1 MLRALDLASASWPFF
16 CWPRKAGRAIA
27 ARMPM
32 IRITTRSSMSV
43 KPFSSPLI
51 RWESFRSIV
60 TPPWSLWSGQ
70 TPRQPPR
77 WWQLGRLQR
86 GEPPHGSPG
95 ALRPRLATGLPLH
108 RGPDSYWG
116 HLSTPRT
123 ASLRGSFVHAGFWA
137 GPTIGRVHFRRAILL
152 FALVLGIAAL
162 AAAVSPSR
170 VAKGPPALAPPSGG
184 SRTEAATREL
194 AFAVGGK
201 RVRRAREG
209 EHVVVSVASEAGG
222 LATIPRLGRT
232 ASAGPAAPARF
243 DLLAPAPGRYDV
255 MIEVSGA
262 SEPKRVGSLVIR
274 P

>member
-1 MLRALDLASASWPFF
+1 
-16 CWPRKAGRAIA
+16 
-27 ARMPM
+27 MPM

-43 KPFSSPLI
+43 KPFSSLLI
-51 RWESFRSIV
+51 RWESFRSMV

-70 TPRQPPR
+70 IPRQPPR
-77 WWQLGRLQR
+77 WWQHGRLLQ

-116 HLSTPRT
+116 HLSTPW
-123 ASLRGSFVHAGFWA
+123 RGFLSRSFVKAGSRA
-137 GPTIGRVHFRRAILL
+137 PPTIRRVHFRRAILL
-152 FALVLGIAAL
+152 FALILGLAAL
-162 AAAVSPSR
+162 VAAVSPTR
-170 VAKGPPALAPPSGG
+170 VTTGPALAPPSAGP
-184 SRTEAATREL
+184 RTEPAIRAL
-194 AFAVGGK
+194 AFSVGGK

-232 ASAGPAAPARF
+232 ASVGPAAPARF
-243 DLLAPAPGRYDV
+243 DLLAPPPGRYDV
-255 MIEVSGA
+255 LIAVSGT
-262 SEPKRVGSLVIR
+262 SEPKRIGSLVTR

>member
-1 MLRALDLASASWPFF
+1 MFRAADLASESWPFF

-43 KPFSSPLI
+43 KPFSSLLI
-51 RWESFRSIV
+51 RWESFRSMV

-70 TPRQPPR
+70 IPRQPPR
-77 WWQLGRLQR
+77 WWQHGRLLQ

-116 HLSTPRT
+116 HLSTPGMGFL
-123 ASLRGSFVHAGFWA
+123 SSSFVEGRLWA
-137 GPTIGRVHFRRAILL
+137 APTILRLPFRRAILL
-152 FALVLGIAAL
+152 FALVLGLAAL

-170 VAKGPPALAPPSGG
+170 VAKGPALTPPAGG
-184 SRTEAATREL
+184 AQTEAATREL
-194 AFAVGGK
+194 VFGAGGR
-201 RVRRAREG
+201 RVRGAREG
-209 EHVVVSVASEAGG
+209 EHVVVSVPSEAGG

-232 ASAGPAAPARF
+232 ASAGPAAPAQF
-243 DLLAPAPGRYDV
+243 DLLAPPPGRYDV
-255 MIEVSGA
+255 MLEVSGA
-262 SEPKRVGSLVIR
+262 NEPKRVGTLVTR

>member
-1 MLRALDLASASWPFF
+1 MSRPVFASDAAAQLVYTPALSVAHVSICDTRLRAFDFASASWPFF

-95 ALRPRLATGLPLH
+95 ALRPRLTTGLPLH

-116 HLSTPRT
+116 HLSTPE
-123 ASLRGSFVHAGFWA
+123 SGFLRGSFVYPATKRRRTG
-137 GPTIGRVHFRRAILL
+137 GRAPRRQRRRTGATT
-152 FALVLGIAAL
+152 FGRRRFGAAY
-162 AAAVSPSR
+162 
-170 VAKGPPALAPPSGG
+170 
-184 SRTEAATREL
+184 
-194 AFAVGGK
+194 
-201 RVRRAREG
+201 
-209 EHVVVSVASEAGG
+209 H
-222 LATIPRLGRT
+222 
-232 ASAGPAAPARF
+232 PARA
-243 DLLAPAPGRYDV
+243 LPA
-255 MIEVSGA
+255 
-262 SEPKRVGSLVIR
+262 
-274 P
+274 

>member
-116 HLSTPRT
+116 HISTPKPGF
-123 ASLRGSFVHAGFWA
+123 LRVFSSRRGVRGR
-137 GPTIGRVHFRRAILL
+137 PTIGPVHFRRAILL
-152 FALVLGIAAL
+152 FALILGLAAL
-162 AAAVSPSR
+162 VAAVSPTR
-170 VAKGPPALAPPSGG
+170 VARGPALAPPTAG
-184 SRTEAATREL
+184 SCTEPAIREL
-194 AFAVGGK
+194 AFSVGGK

-232 ASAGPAAPARF
+232 ATVGPGAPGR
-243 DLLAPAPGRYDV
+243 LHPPAPAPGRYRVTLATADT
-255 MIEVSGA
+255 G
-262 SEPKRVGSLVIR
+262 EPKRIGTLVTR